1 MSDSVAN
8 ADREYKAY
16 ARLHHADP
24 CRSLKLYHVDF
35 IIYLL
40 GFLRV

>member
-24 CRSLKLYHVDF
+24 CRSL
-35 IIYLL
+35 
-40 GFLRV
+40 